1 MEIVYLNG
9 KYLPATEALISPNDR
24 GFLFADGVYEVMRW
38 YGNSFLAGHL
48 HLKRLKRSL
57 HEIRLFSPEADNL
70 LFICRELIRKN
81 NLEGKQAL
89 VYFQITRGTAPRTH
103 QFPLPPVA
111 PTCYAFARAIAPDQ
125 TISVSGV
132 NVGLVN
138 DIRWSRCDIKS
149 IALLPNILACQ
160 EAIEK
165 GYYENLFVRN
175 GIITEATHSNIF
187 FVRGGRVLTHPE
199 SVYILS
205 GITRTLTLN
214 LCKLLG
220 ISVEERALSSDEL
233 PYIEEAFL
241 TSTSAEILP
250 VTHLEGVPVGS
261 GEPGPVARRLQSAFK
276 EMLEKEV
283 QPK

>member
-1 MEIVYLNG
+1 METVYLNG
-9 KYLPATEALISPNDR
+9 KYLSSAEALISPNDR

-38 YGNSFLAGHL
+38 YGSGFLAGHL

-57 HEIRLFSPEADNL
+57 HEIRLFSAEADNFL
-70 LFICRELIRKN
+70 SIGRELIRRN
-81 NLEGKQAL
+81 NLDGQQAL

-111 PTCYAFARAIAPDQ
+111 PTCYAFAKAVVPDQ
-125 TISVSGV
+125 DTSASGV

-149 IALLPNILACQ
+149 IALLPNILAYQ
-160 EAIEK
+160 EAVEK

-187 FVRGGRVLTHPE
+187 FVRGGKVLTHPE

-205 GITRTLTLN
+205 GITRTLTLD
-214 LCKLLG
+214 LCRMLG
-220 ISVEERALSSDEL
+220 ITVEERALSSDEL
-233 PYIEEAFL
+233 PYVEEAFL
-241 TSTSAEILP
+241 TSTSAEVLP

-261 GEPGPVARRLQSAFK
+261 GGPGPVTLTLQSAFR
-276 EMLEKEV
+276 EMVEKEIR
-283 QPK
+283 PE